1 MQRIREL
8 KLTFLFDNLEILF
21 LVSGSFIISML
32 LTLIFIKEKIIPNR
46 YSIDH
51 TKGSQKIHDN
61 NIKRIGGLSIVLSIF
76 LMIKISE
83 FFFEI
88 NNKDGL
94 LSIYFYCSVIFL
106 IGFVEDLIKDIKP
119 RKRLLALFIITFLWL
134 ISFEQLI
141 QNTNID
147 FVDNLIKLKTFAVI
161 LTMICI
167 ISTLNATNMMDGA
180 NGLLTIFVI
189 LVNVILLVY
198 ASHSKD
204 LFLVNFLFIFIGS
217 LLGFLVFNWPKGIIF
232 LGDGGSY
239 FLGAILSTLLIYMSN
254 TLNNFNMLNALIIMI
269 YPIWELIF
277 TVFRRIYNSSNLTQ
291 PDNLHLHTI
300 LHANI
305 KKINLPKKYII
316 NNNALTGLIINIIA
330 LLPSIIFLFFKFDSN
345 LKDNESISF
354 FVIIFTIY
362 SIFYLSLVK
371 RNKN

>member
-1 MQRIREL
+1 MNF
-8 KLTFLFDNLEILF
+8 FLNHLEMLF
-21 LVSGSFIISML
+21 LVFVSFIMSIISTM
-32 LTLIFIKEKIIPNR
+32 IFIKEEIIPNR
-46 YSIDH
+46 YSNDY
-51 TKGSQKIHDN
+51 TRGSQKIHNN
-61 NIKRIGGLSIVLSIF
+61 NIKRIGGLSIVFTLF
-76 LMIKISE
+76 LMIQIYE
-83 FFFEI
+83 IFFKLNE
-88 NNKDGL
+88 KDGL
-94 LSIYFYCSVIFL
+94 LYIYLYCCVIFL
-106 IGFVEDLIKDIKP
+106 IGFTEDLIKDIKP
-119 RKRLLALFIITFLWL
+119 GNRLSALFIITFLWL
-134 ISFEQLI
+134 ISYGQSI

-147 FVDNLIKLKTFAVI
+147 FVDNLIKLETFAII
-161 LTMICI
+161 LTMMCI

-189 LVNVILLVY
+189 VVSVILLFY

-204 LFLVNFLFIFIGS
+204 LFLINFLLILIGT
-217 LLGFLVFNWPKGIIF
+217 LVGFLVFNWPKGTIF

-269 YPIWELIF
+269 YPIWELTF
-277 TVFRRIYNSSNLTQ
+277 TVFRRVYFSSNLTQ

-305 KKINLPKKYII
+305 KKMNFRKKYII

-345 LKDNESISF
+345 LIDYESISF
-354 FVIIFTIY
+354 FMIIFSIY

-371 RNKN
+371 RNTN